1 MHCVDVS
8 SICAATQCYERPPPP
23 SFNGSS
29 ALQRFERGNVMEIRN
44 GIMYVVA
51 IPVFTTDLFLTQS

>member
-8 SICAATQCYERPPPP
+8 SICAATQCYERAP